1 MRGQRGGWYGS
12 MSEDDFLHPP
22 HAPRL
27 REHVGMIRWQRV
39 GDGEWSMETARGQ
52 YVGGNS
58 HVWRVRLYDG
68 VELEYDLDEWAPFN

>member
-1 MRGQRGGWYGS
+1 
-12 MSEDDFLHPP
+12 MSEDDFIHPP

-52 YVGGNS
+52 FVGGDS
-58 HVWRVRLYDG
+58 HIWRVRLYSG
-68 VELEYDLDEWAPFN
+68 IELEYDLEEWAPFQ